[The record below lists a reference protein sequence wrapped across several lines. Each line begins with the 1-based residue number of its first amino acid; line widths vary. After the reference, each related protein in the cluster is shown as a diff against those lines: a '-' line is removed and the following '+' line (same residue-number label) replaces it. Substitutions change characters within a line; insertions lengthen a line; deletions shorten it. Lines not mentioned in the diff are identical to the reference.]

1 MAYNCEEQM
10 SRRTL
15 LRYIHH
21 NRNYNSLKINT
32 LGGWSASQ
40 FGIWTKRHLY
50 FISGFLYP
58 ETLVGELR
66 QDFEDKLKTE
76 EKKMEA
82 ALAKGEISLFR
93 SKAKP
98 TQT

>member
-1 MAYNCEEQM
+1 MV
-10 SRRTL
+10 
-15 LRYIHH
+15 
-21 NRNYNSLKINT
+21 
-32 LGGWSASQ
+32 SQ
-40 FGIWTKRHLY
+40 SVWNLDIETSVFY
-50 FISGFLYP
+50 FWLLYP
-58 ETLVGELR
+58 ETLVGKLR
-66 QDFEDKLKTE
+66 EDFEDKLKKE